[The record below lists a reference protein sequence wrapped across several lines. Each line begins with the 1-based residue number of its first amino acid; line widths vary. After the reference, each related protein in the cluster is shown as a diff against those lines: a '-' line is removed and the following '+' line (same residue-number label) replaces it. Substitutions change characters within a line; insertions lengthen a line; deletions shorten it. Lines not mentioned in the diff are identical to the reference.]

1 MDTSQKR
8 SREFLLNGSKTMW
21 HLPGEVF
28 ARQVSKARKGN
39 GITIAGVYID
49 LTGVDLRRG
58 VFLRKILQ
66 YVTFQGCVIIG
77 ADLEEFTISR
87 CIFKSCVFIDPNFRR
102 AKISNSWFFDVDFI
116 GVEVGLGER
125 PHSLGSFDQAK
136 LFRCIFDKSRFESLH
151 VRVMSVSSTEMNLC
165 DFTGSRLGYFELS
178 GARIDSCDFTDTGVS
193 LSFAP
198 GGAEIVRCS
207 GFVDGQLSSMT
218 CKLDG

>member
-28 ARQVSKARKGN
+28 ARQVSKARKCN
-39 GITIAGVYID
+39 GITIAGVCVD

-66 YVTFQGCVIIG
+66 YVTLQRCVIIG
-77 ADLEEFTISR
+77 ADLEGFSISR
-87 CIFKSCVFIDPNFRR
+87 CIFKSCVFVDPNFHR
-102 AKISNSWFFDVDFI
+102 AKISNSWFYDVDFF
-116 GVEVGLGER
+116 GDEVGLGER
-125 PHSLGSFDQAK
+125 PHSPGSFDQANI
-136 LFRCIFDKSRFESLH
+136 FRCIFDKSRFESLH
-151 VRVMSVSSTEMNLC
+151 VRDMSVSSTEMNLC

-178 GARIDSCDFTDTGVS
+178 GARLDSCDFTDTGVS
-193 LSFAP
+193 FSLGL
-198 GGAEIVRCS
+198 GGAEVIRCH

-218 CKLDG
+218 CELDG